1 MAAKVAKR
9 DRKQEE
15 LDNLKDDRRFKFRRV
30 LGEDWPSDDIE
41 ALANGTT
48 HVLELENLIK
58 KGCEPRTAVRIL
70 I

>member
-15 LDNLKDDRRFKFRRV
+15 LDNLRDDRRFKFRKV
-30 LGEDWPSDDIE
+30 LGEDWPNDDVE
-41 ALANGTT
+41 ALANGSA
-48 HVLELENLIK
+48 HVLELERLLK
-58 KGCEPRTAVRIL
+58 DGCEPRTAVRIL